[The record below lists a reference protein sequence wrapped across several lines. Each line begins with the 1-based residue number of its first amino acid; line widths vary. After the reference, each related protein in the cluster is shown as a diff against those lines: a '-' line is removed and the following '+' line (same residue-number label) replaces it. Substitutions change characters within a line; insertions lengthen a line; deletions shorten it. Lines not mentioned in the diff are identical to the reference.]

1 MRIAEAGPG
10 MTSRTTSAGGS
21 GPLGQSVGPRRHHR
35 GAKGG
40 LRVISRMIRPAI
52 LAVMGLLWLVPVYL
66 LLANAGK
73 SDADYSGDTLWL
85 PGNLGDLWANV
96 GKVLTTTDVPS
107 GLGASLIY
115 SVAAPL
121 IAVVL
126 GAAIGFAVV
135 VLKLKHGF
143 AWFFVIFCGTVF
155 PLQMMVIPWFDA
167 YARTGLYDTI
177 GGMIAI
183 YAAVTLPFSAFVM
196 RNFFTGIAETV
207 FEAAVVDG
215 AGVWRIFTR
224 IFLPMSTSALAVV
237 FILQATWVW
246 NDLLVSLILTQNPST
261 RPVMPLL
268 NALQSVEGGGPGY
281 TVILTAAL
289 LVSIPTA
296 VLFLVS
302 QKFFQR
308 GLSLGQY

>member
-1 MRIAEAGPG
+1 
-10 MTSRTTSAGGS
+10 MTSRTSTADRTDQPARPVRPVPPAGHKPSSKGGTGS
-21 GPLGQSVGPRRHHR
+21 GR
-35 GAKGG
+35 
-40 LRVISRMIRPAI
+40 RVISQAIRPTV
-52 LAVMGLLWLVPVYL
+52 LAVIGLLWLIPVYL

-73 SDADYSGDTLWL
+73 SDSAYSGDRLWS
-85 PGNLGDLWANV
+85 PGNLTDLWSNI

-107 GLGASLIY
+107 GLRASIVY

-167 YARTGLYDTI
+167 YARAGLFDTM
-177 GGMIAI
+177 GGMVVI
-183 YAAVTLPFSAFVM
+183 YSAVTLPFAAFVM
-196 RNFFTGIAETV
+196 RNFFTGIAASV
-207 FEAAVVDG
+207 FEAAVMDG

-246 NDLLVSLILTQNPST
+246 NDLLISLILTQSAAT

-302 QKFFQR
+302 QKLFQR

>member
-1 MRIAEAGPG
+1 MMAR
-10 MTSRTTSAGGS
+10 TSREDVPDLPLQAAEHGSRLRSAGG
-21 GPLGQSVGPRRHHR
+21 
-35 GAKGG
+35 G
-40 LRVISRMIRPAI
+40 LRRVISRTIRPAI
-52 LAVMGLLWLVPVYL
+52 LAVMGLLWLAPVYL
-66 LLANAGK
+66 LLANASK
-73 SDADYSGDTLWL
+73 SDADYSGDKLWV
-85 PGNLGDLWANV
+85 PGNIADLGANV
-96 GKVLTTTDVPS
+96 VKVLTTTDVPS

-167 YARTGLYDTI
+167 YARTGLFDTI
-177 GGMIAI
+177 GGMVLV
-183 YAAVTLPFSAFVM
+183 YSAVTLPFSAFVM

-246 NDLLVSLILTQNPST
+246 NDLLISLILTQSPST

-268 NALQSVEGGGPGY
+268 NALQGVEGGGPGY